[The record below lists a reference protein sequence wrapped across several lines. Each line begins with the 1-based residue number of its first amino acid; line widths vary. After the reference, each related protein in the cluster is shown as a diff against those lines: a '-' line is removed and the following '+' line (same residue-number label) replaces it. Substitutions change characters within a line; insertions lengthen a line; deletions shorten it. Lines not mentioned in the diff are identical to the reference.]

1 MKEEMTLSEFMPL
14 VKAREHDTSV
24 WIVTVPFKDGSP
36 TGDPVELTV
45 DNCYS
50 EFEAK
55 ERIFLYLKNRIENQ
69 KNPTFE

>member
-50 EFEAK
+50 EF
-55 ERIFLYLKNRIENQ
+55 
-69 KNPTFE
+69 